1 MGGGARRGFDAW
13 NLSLAPG
20 ATHATTAAE
29 WADALVVVECG
40 TLRVDCLAGASRTF
54 RAGDHLALGWLP
66 VRRLHNVGS
75 DEMRLVAVRRD
86 PKSSEGERGR
96 DMQFRTTIIGTGGS
110 TAGIRIPDDVLT
122 ALDGG
127 KRAAVTVTINGHT
140 YRSSLG
146 TVDGAPMVGVS
157 ADNRAKAGVVAGDEV
172 DVTIELDTAP
182 REVEV
187 PEDFARALA
196 ADPEAQRTFDGA
208 SNSNRRWHVD
218 SINGAKSDE
227 TRHRRIAKS
236 IAMLHE
242 GRIR

>member
-1 MGGGARRGFDAW
+1 MRHRFEAW

-20 ATHATTAAE
+20 ATRATTAAE
-29 WADALVVVECG
+29 WADTLVVVECG

-54 RAGDHLALGWLP
+54 IAGDHLALGWLP
-66 VRRLHNVGS
+66 VQRLHNVGS

-86 PKSSEGERGR
+86 SGFCDGERGR
-96 DMQFRTTIIGTGGS
+96 DMQFRTTIIGTGGK
-110 TAGIRIPDDVLT
+110 TAGIRIPDDVLA
-122 ALDGG
+122 ALGGG

-146 TVDGAPMVGVS
+146 AVDGAPMVGVS
-157 ADNRAKAGVVAGDEV
+157 AENRAKAGVVAGEDV
-172 DVTIELDTAP
+172 DVTTELDTAP
-182 REVEV
+182 RAVEV

-196 ADPEAQRTFDGA
+196 ADPEARRTFDDA
-208 SNSNRRWHVD
+208 SYSNRRWHVD
-218 SINGAKSDE
+218 SINGAKSEE